1 MPKPGQHA
9 GAMGH
14 AQSSCVRRIL
24 SRRVDLMRC
33 GGHGGRIEH
42 SRCSESAFKARDM
55 QQVGLDPLSRPI
67 PLASAPARAVHG
79 EAVKGLKVTRL

>member
-14 AQSSCVRRIL
+14 AQSRCVRRIL

-55 QQVGLDPLSRPI
+55 QQVGLD
-67 PLASAPARAVHG
+67 RA
-79 EAVKGLKVTRL
+79 GLYP